1 MKQRTAFRQPKGKK
15 HAPKTTSCKELGA
28 WKNRSKSRTPRD
40 RSDGEREDRQWQ
52 GACRSTVQRLV
63 IEEELHHARELD
75 DLAAIET
82 DRFGLG
88 TYYPDHGAALLR
100 RNCYTTPHDEAH
112 KEAPM
117 QHLNEN
123 TVPGTPRM
131 PVGSLSQPRPSGRVS
146 KKRPWR
152 LTTQA
157 EEPKLTLLPHP
168 DDAAL
173 KYKHPVDPTTRK
185 ATRIIPNDPRLTESV
200 DWTIEDLVEDQR
212 LVRNGT

>member
-15 HAPKTTSCKELGA
+15 HAPKTISCKELGA

-40 RSDGEREDRQWQ
+40 RSDGEREERQWQ
-52 GACRSTVQRLV
+52 GTCRATVQRLV
-63 IEEELHHARELD
+63 IEEELRHARELD
-75 DLAAIET
+75 DLAAIAT
-82 DRFGLG
+82 DGFGLRERTG
-88 TYYPDHGAALLR
+88 HI
-100 RNCYTTPHDEAH
+100 CYTTPQDEAL

-146 KKRPWR
+146 KKRAPR
-152 LTTQA
+152 LTA
-157 EEPKLTLLPHP
+157 EPEQPKLTLLPHP

-173 KYKHPVDPTTRK
+173 KRKRPVDPTTRK
-185 ATRIIPNDPRLTESV
+185 ATRIIPDDPRLTESV
-200 DWTIEDLVEDQR
+200 DWTIEDLVEDAR
-212 LVRNGT
+212 LVRMGA